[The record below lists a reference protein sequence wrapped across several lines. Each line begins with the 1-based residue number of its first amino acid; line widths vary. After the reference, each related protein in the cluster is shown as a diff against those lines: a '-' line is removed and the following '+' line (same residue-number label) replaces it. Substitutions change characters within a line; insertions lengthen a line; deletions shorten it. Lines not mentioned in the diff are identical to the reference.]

1 MGANGAIDPET
12 GATRVI
18 EAESINAAST
28 IPLLQGLEALYP
40 TMTCIHAAMS
50 LRRDRSGRVNVVS

>member
-28 IPLLQGLEALYP
+28 IRLLQGLEAL
-40 TMTCIHAAMS
+40 
-50 LRRDRSGRVNVVS
+50 RRDRSGRANVVS